1 MNEKVSLHLGPAP
14 ETSRTGSIVLSL
26 DEGLSTYSKD
36 VRRWCR
42 RYVQPLFFSSI
53 EKISN
58 TLVWRLEPVTRLALV
73 QSSEGLSHH
82 RAVLPNHSVE
92 NAAQA
97 RPTIRVH
104 PAEGVS
110 NDIPHST
117 SLSHSSDDESS
128 RGSFDLDD
136 VFPNPRNN
144 ADNLAQVS
152 VRCTLHIT
160 LGSKR
165 LPGPDPE
172 LVLAINDPDNYT
184 KIENTSRN
192 SVKERCQEDLIRKD
206 LFLRYGKCTIVGQKD
221 GVSLTSQED
230 WATVCT
236 ILTNLLMLEP
246 TRALHLDIQ
255 GDYFAF
261 RPRASSDIS
270 FAGAKRT
277 EIYTLMKPAAGGKMY
292 ISRTDL
298 LRVTSRDTIRDIIIQ
313 DSRIPVNE
321 KDDLIGQVPDRAR
334 KLFAMFVYAGLSM
347 SCLKTLLDRGC
358 TDDHLPLGTFPG
370 TSSNCHPGNPQCTVE
385 FHNLVN
391 NQGSFMA
398 AEFMRPGQHQKFHSK
413 IVVPI
418 HFWPTDKE
426 KGDSGRHT
434 IRDESEDAESPYD
447 GDDPEKR
454 SAWCGA
460 GAFSNV

>member
-1 MNEKVSLHLGPAP
+1 MTRPA
-14 ETSRTGSIVLSL
+14 
-26 DEGLSTYSKD
+26 
-36 VRRWCR
+36 
-42 RYVQPLFFSSI
+42 
-53 EKISN
+53 
-58 TLVWRLEPVTRLALV
+58 LA
-73 QSSEGLSHH
+73 QSSEGLSHD
-82 RAVLPNHSVE
+82 RAVLPNRSVE
-92 NAAQA
+92 NAAQV

-104 PAEGVS
+104 PAEGGS
-110 NDIPHST
+110 DGIPHST
-117 SLSHSSDDESS
+117 PLSHSSDDESS

-136 VFPNPRNN
+136 VFPDPRNN
-144 ADNLAQVS
+144 ADKLAQLS
-152 VRCTLHIT
+152 VTCTLHIT
-160 LGSKR
+160 LGGKA

-172 LVLAINDPDNYT
+172 LVLAINDSDNYT
-184 KIENTSRN
+184 KIENTSRK

-206 LFLRYGKCTIVGQKD
+206 LFLRYGKCTIVGQND

-236 ILTNLLMLEP
+236 ILTNLLILEP
-246 TRALHLDIQ
+246 SRALRLDIQ

-277 EIYTLMKPAAGGKMY
+277 EIHTLMKPAADNKIY

-298 LRVTSRDTIRDIIIQ
+298 LRVTSRETIRDIIMQ

-321 KDDLIGQVPDRAR
+321 KGDLIAQVSARAR

-347 SCLKTLLDRGC
+347 SCLKTLLDRDRR
-358 TDDHLPLGTFPG
+358 TDDDLPLKAVRG

-385 FHNLVN
+385 YDHLLN

-398 AEFMRPGQHQKFHSK
+398 AEFMEPGQHQKFHPK

-418 HFWPTDKE
+418 HFWSTDKE
-426 KGDSGRHT
+426 KGDSRRQAS
-434 IRDESEDAESPYD
+434 RDELEDAESPYG